1 MILHDL
7 VTFRLPPDPLDDGL
21 TLPLF
26 VLLLL
31 AFLQTVSAFNEAR
44 FCAPGLSAP
53 WRNSY
58 VYPFFAKSSPLRMA
72 LLVSL
77 AAPDKAPK
85 DNALSLVV
93 SLLRWEA
100 TGAHMEIG
108 GVPMLAQSTSLH
120 NHVLH
125 HLAGRSCNYFKGVI
139 K

>member
-7 VTFRLPPDPLDDGL
+7 VTFRLPPYPLDDAL
-21 TLPLF
+21 TLPLL

-31 AFLQTVSAFNEAR
+31 AFSQTVSAFNEAR
-44 FCAPGLSAP
+44 VCAPGLSAP

-58 VYPFFAKSSPLRMA
+58 AYPIFTKSSTLRMA

-77 AAPDKAPK
+77 GAPDKAPK
-85 DNALSLVV
+85 ANALSPVV

-100 TGAHMEIG
+100 TGAHLEIG

-125 HLAGRSCNYFKGVI
+125 HLAGRSCNYFKDVI